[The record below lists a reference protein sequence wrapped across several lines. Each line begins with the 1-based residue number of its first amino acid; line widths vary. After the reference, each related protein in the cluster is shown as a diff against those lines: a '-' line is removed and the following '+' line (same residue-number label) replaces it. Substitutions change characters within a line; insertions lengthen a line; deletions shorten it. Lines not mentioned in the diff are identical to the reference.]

1 MSAHFASLYIT
12 RVQQAAARSPWLR
25 AAMIAALGISV
36 TIGGVL
42 AGAMVVAPVVAKA
55 SRPESA
61 AQLSRLIN
69 SATAFAVEAT
79 ERTRAISSSAL
90 ANAPEPVARFAL
102 PGLALASILTALTA
116 LLVRR
121 RSGGRGVSLIPATAS
136 APRTTAPRA
145 TTRPTA
151 RSSARD
157 SRTPK
162 AVEALAASGASTS
175 DIAWRTGLPI
185 DAVTLLL
192 AISSGAR
199 QLQPPTA

>member
-1 MSAHFASLYIT
+1 MST
-12 RVQQAAARSPWLR
+12 RRNSPTMMSRLRQATARSPWLR
-25 AAMIAALGISV
+25 ATMLGTLGISV

-55 SRPESA
+55 SRPEST
-61 AQLSRLIN
+61 AQLSQFVE
-69 SATAFAVEAT
+69 SATVFAAGALEQARAFTA
-79 ERTRAISSSAL
+79 SAL
-90 ANAPEPVARFAL
+90 ASAPEPVGRFAL
-102 PGLALASILTALTA
+102 PGLALASILTALTV

-121 RSGGRGVSLIPATAS
+121 RSTSRGVSLVPAAV
-136 APRTTAPRA
+136 APRA
-145 TTRPTA
+145 ASPRTPA
-151 RSSARD
+151 RSGSRD

-185 DAVTLLL
+185 DAVNLLL
-192 AISSGAR
+192 AISSGSR